1 MANNEIVHATTDVEL
16 TTSTVLD
23 LLTNPTTNWSKLS
36 FRVSNPDET
45 AARIAQRELSAA
57 SIDELLGGGE
67 TISGKDYIGKP
78 FCVNSVDWQASDIV
92 GEGLPFYAVIHA
104 ADINGESLTITT
116 GARTVVRKLAIMA
129 GNGWLPAWVKI
140 VKGPKTDAG
149 YEPLD
154 LAKAEAPELPF
165 D

>member
-1 MANNEIVHATTDVEL
+1 MASHEIAQVTTDLEL
-16 TTSTVLD
+16 NTANVVS
-23 LLTNPTTNWSKLS
+23 LLTDASTNWSKLS
-36 FRVSNPDET
+36 FRISNPEET
-45 AARIAQRELSAA
+45 AARIAQRELTAA
-57 SIDELLGGGE
+57 SIEELLGGGD

-78 FCVNSVDWQASDIV
+78 FCVNAVDWQASDIQ

-129 GNGWLPAWVKI
+129 ANGWLPAWVKI
-140 VKGPKTDAG
+140 VKGPKTEAG

-154 LAKAEAPELPF
+154 LAKAESPELPF